1 MNCTAIARTL
11 VASAWLCSLGAF
23 TLACS
28 KGGEGA
34 EEPKVVLF
42 GIDPGAPRSAP
53 DDCVRK
59 GKVEVSKIG
68 DKEPPE
74 SALRQAALDL
84 GANAVG
90 KIKADGNEDH
100 MLGTKRYFKG
110 TALFCPSL
118 VTASSALAPGAAATA
133 EPPASADAAPSAA
146 PSAEPAASST
156 KKK

>member
-1 MNCTAIARTL
+1 MLACST
-11 VASAWLCSLGAF
+11 SAFLLGA
-23 TLACS
+23 AAIGCS

-42 GIDPGAPRSAP
+42 GIDPNTPKSPP

-68 DKEPPE
+68 DKEPPQ
-74 SALRQAALDL
+74 SALRQAALDM
-84 GANAVG
+84 GANAVA

-100 MLGTKRYFKG
+100 ILGTKRYFKG
-110 TALFCPSL
+110 TALFCPGL
-118 VTASSALAPGAAATA
+118 VPASSAAAPAAAGGA
-133 EPPASADAAPSAA
+133 EPPGSADPEASAAPSAA
-146 PSAEPAASST
+146 ASAAP